1 MFSKVVT
8 IETKFINNVELL
20 FGFKYGIT
28 SGILKILRD
37 LSVVLVW
44 WQVSNNQGLDMDVA
58 KQ

>member
-8 IETKFINNVELL
+8 IETKFINNIKLL
-20 FGFKYGIT
+20 FWFKYGIT
-28 SGILKILRD
+28 SGILKILRN

-44 WQVSNNQGLDMDVA
+44 WQVSNNQRLDVDAA